1 MSTEKVVITGLG
13 AVSALGL
20 GVDAL
25 WKGLINGLS
34 GIAPITL
41 VPREKLNIRV
51 GAEVPD
57 YHAEDH
63 FERKRLALL
72 DRFSQFALLA
82 AREAVTDSG
91 LVFSRQ
97 LGRRSGVVIGT
108 GVGGKTTDDEAFE
121 KLYGQRNPRVHPTV
135 IPRLMTSSATSQVT
149 IEFGL
154 TGPAF
159 TISSACSSGNHAVGQ
174 ALGLIRQG
182 SADVVLAGGS
192 EACFT
197 LGTIKAWEAMR
208 VMSPDTCRP
217 FSRGR
222 RGMVLGEGAAIV
234 VLESLEHAHARDAAI
249 YAELAGFGMS
259 ADAHHLI
266 HPNEAGAARAM
277 EAALADARVAPEGIS
292 YINAHGTGTEVNDA
306 TETRA
311 IRQVFRSHA
320 DTLAVSSTK
329 GAHGHALGAS
339 GALELAATVLA
350 VRNGVV
356 PPTINFIEPDP
367 ACDLDYCPN
376 EARTMPLAAALSNSF
391 AFGGLNAVLTVKK
404 WPDEPARS
412 AL

>member
-1 MSTEKVVITGLG
+1 MQTVVITGLG
-13 AVSALGL
+13 AVCALGL
-20 GVDAL
+20 GVDPL
-25 WKGLINGLS
+25 WKGLTDGRS
-34 GIAPITL
+34 GIGAIAL
-41 VPREKLNIRV
+41 VPPEKLNIRV

-57 YHAEDH
+57 YRAEDH
-63 FERKRLALL
+63 FELKQLGLL

-82 AREAVTDSG
+82 AREAVEDAG
-91 LVFSRQ
+91 LVFSEQ
-97 LGRRSGVVIGT
+97 IGRRTGVIIGT

-121 KLYGQRNPRVHPTV
+121 KLYGQGNPRVHPTV

-149 IEFGL
+149 MEFGL

-159 TISSACSSGNHAVGQ
+159 TVSSACSSANHAVGQ

-197 LGTIKAWEAMR
+197 LGTLKAWEAMR
-208 VMSPDTCRP
+208 VMAPDTCRP

-234 VLESLEHAHARDAAI
+234 ILESLDHARARGAAI
-249 YAELAGFGMS
+249 HAELAGFGMS

-266 HPNEAGAARAM
+266 HPDEAGAARAM
-277 EAALADARVAPEGIS
+277 EAALADARLSLEDVS

-311 IRQVFRSHA
+311 IRRVFGRHA
-320 DTLAVSSTK
+320 DALVVSSTK

-350 VRNGVV
+350 LRDGVV
-356 PPTINFIEPDP
+356 PPTVNFLEPDP
-367 ACDLDYCPN
+367 LCDLDYCPN
-376 EARTMPLAAALSNSF
+376 EARKMAVAAALSNSF
-391 AFGGLNAVLTVKK
+391 AFGGLNAVLALKK
-404 WPDEPARS
+404 WPQEPARTPV
-412 AL
+412 